1 MTAAAPFA
9 YSRTARSLTAGLVV
23 AAVLLALL
31 AAWLWLEAA
40 PWIVAGLALFTL
52 PALYD
57 LAANPAAGL
66 TLTDKDLSWH
76 SGRRHAQ
83 VTLDE
88 IDNLR
93 LDTRL
98 DFSVRASVV
107 LRTGRK
113 IRLPFEATPPH
124 RAFEAALEAR
134 GVKVMRF
141 HFQLM
146 Q

>member
-1 MTAAAPFA
+1 MTATAPYA
-9 YSRTARSLTAGLVV
+9 YTRTARRLTAVLVV
-23 AAVLLALL
+23 AAVLLTLL
-31 AAWLWLEAA
+31 AAWFWLDAA
-40 PWIVAGLALFTL
+40 TWIVSGLALFTL

-57 LAANPAAGL
+57 LAVNPAAGL
-66 TLTDKDLSWH
+66 TLTHDTLSWH

-124 RAFEAALEAR
+124 RAFETALEAR
-134 GVKVMRF
+134 GIKVMRF